1 MRVQDARFQ
10 ASLVNYQ
17 DTVLRAY
24 QEAEDAMVSFTESKE
39 EAAYRE
45 QSAQA
50 ALRSTEL
57 ANTQY
62 REGAVDFQRVVD
74 SERFLVA
81 QQDQWVTNLGEVA
94 LSIVALYKAL
104 GGGWEISESRPYVS
118 GSNLEA
124 MDSRTNWG
132 GTLVDATGGSN

>member
-1 MRVQDARFQ
+1 VY
-10 ASLVNYQ
+10 YQ

-39 EAAYRE
+39 EASYRA
-45 QSAQA
+45 QSARA

-81 QQDQWVTNLGEVA
+81 QQDQWVETLGEVA

-104 GGGWEISESRPYVS
+104 GGGWEISADRSYVS
-118 GSNLEA
+118 GTNVDA
-124 MDSRTNWG
+124 MKDRTNWG
-132 GTLVDATGGSN
+132 GMLDDTTAAESNK